1 MSNEFQER
9 VAIVTGAGDKI
20 GLGFAHAS
28 YMAERGAKI
37 VLNDF
42 GNGTLGLPEQG
53 IDASIAEQAA
63 QRIRDAGGEAIANNG
78 DIADPATAQEMVSA
92 ALEAWGRVD
101 VLINNAGFASA
112 SFFPDIDAAD
122 MNRHVGVTLLGCL
135 NTAKAVWP
143 HMVEGGFGRIIN
155 TGSPA
160 CFGNP
165 TASYAATKSGLFGF
179 TRTEAIFGQAHNITA
194 NLLLPAAISR
204 LTEGLPESP
213 FKSHLRT
220 HFGAEKVAP
229 VVAYLVSDSCDVT
242 GEAFTVGGG
251 QFARIVYAASPA
263 QEIDLT
269 MESVAQRMSHA
280 MNSSD
285 WTTQGSTAE
294 SLVHLGMPPELEQM

>member
-1 MSNEFQER
+1 MSNEFQDR

-28 YMAERGAKI
+28 YLAERGAK
-37 VLNDF
+37 VVVNDF
-42 GNGTLGLPEQG
+42 GNGTLGLPDQG
-53 IDASIAEQAA
+53 VDPDIAEQAA

-78 DIADPATAQEMVSA
+78 DIGDPATAQEMVSA

-122 MNRHVGVTLLGCL
+122 MNRHVGVTLFGCL

-143 HMVEGGFGRIIN
+143 HMVERGFGRIIN

-213 FKSHLRT
+213 FKSHLRG

-229 VVAYLVSDSCDVT
+229 VVAYLVSDSCDVS

-269 MESVAQRMSHA
+269 MESVAQGMDHA
-280 MNSSD
+280 MSTSD
-285 WTTQGSTAE
+285 WTPQGSTAE